1 MQVTITTVQ
10 GQGFSL
16 NFQPLCFLSVT
27 EFTQYP
33 GYAWRM
39 EEFKVTMAVSKTR
52 NNYRVVTD
60 LLSYGLNSL
69 TILYLLFSSLLR
81 SGLLE
86 ILNLGSF
93 FANSFR
99 LYRRHRWESPSW
111 TSVPSVWTGTVCFT
125 LLTDAVLPL
134 AAFLKLGASVCS
146 PGTSVCS
153 P

>member
-10 GQGFSL
+10 GQGFSS

-69 TILYLLFSSLLR
+69 IILYLLFSSLLR

-99 LYRRHRWESPSW
+99 LYRRHRWGSPS
-111 TSVPSVWTGTVCFT
+111 
-125 LLTDAVLPL
+125 
-134 AAFLKLGASVCS
+134 
-146 PGTSVCS
+146 
-153 P
+153 